1 MLLIAFLFLAM
12 QTGPQ
17 ANTAFE
23 QGNQLFTAG
32 KLQEALAAYDQA
44 AGAEP
49 KRAEI
54 QLARCRTL
62 AGLRRFD
69 EGIAA
74 CDRAIQLKPISAEAF
89 RDRGHYKLNLGHM
102 DDAQRD
108 LEHSERLNSND
119 RGTYYHLGLAHYFKA
134 EFRESAEQFEGCARN
149 SKEKVDVMECDAWLY
164 PALFRAGQKAEAQKL
179 LDGIA
184 SDPNITGHPAW
195 YLDRLLLFKGAKTE
209 DQVGANLN
217 AEGALSLESVGYS
230 IGLWH
235 LLNGREAKAREYYQ
249 KVLSGDMPF
258 AWGYRA
264 TEADMKRLTSN
275 RQ

>member
-1 MLLIAFLFLAM
+1 MLLIAFLLLAW

-17 ANTAFE
+17 TNAAFE
-23 QGNQLFTAG
+23 QGNQLFAAG

-44 AGAEP
+44 VAAEP
-49 KRAEI
+49 KVAQI

-74 CDRAIQLKPISAEAF
+74 CDRAIQFKPVSAEAF
-89 RDRGHYKLNLGHM
+89 RDRGHYKLNLGRT
-102 DDAQRD
+102 DDAERD
-108 LEHSERLNSND
+108 LERSEQLNPND
-119 RGTYYHLGLAHYFKA
+119 RGAYYHLGLAHYFKG
-134 EFRESAEQFEGCARN
+134 EFRQSAEQFRGCARN

-164 PALFRAGQKAEAQKL
+164 PALFRAGQKSEAQNL

-184 SDPNITGHPAW
+184 SDPNLTGHPAW

-264 TEADMKRLTSN
+264 TEADMKRLKSS